1 MQGQVCSC
9 SSLFAMGAYD
19 TASSAVPYEAF
30 VPEHT
35 RYALFQLY
43 CDLRANPPRDRHWFV
58 IHARRLQ
65 PHTFSGWI
73 VRPAHSTL
81 CDCMVLPASI

>member
-1 MQGQVCSC
+1 MNSRVEAGRGKYAC
-9 SSLFAMGAYD
+9 AAAGALGARN
-19 TASSAVPYEAF
+19 TESSAVPYETV

-43 CDLRANPPRDRHWFV
+43 CDLRANPPRDRHWFL

-73 VRPAHSTL
+73 VRPAHST
-81 CDCMVLPASI
+81 

>member
-1 MQGQVCSC
+1 M
-9 SSLFAMGAYD
+9 
-19 TASSAVPYEAF
+19 
-30 VPEHT
+30 PEHT

-43 CDLRANPPRDRHWFV
+43 CDLRANLPRDRHWFM

-73 VRPAHSTL
+73 VRPAHST
-81 CDCMVLPASI
+81 